1 MLLDD
6 CHDPIAQPRMN
17 HPNPPVQ
24 PAVIDDSL
32 KIVDTPRFRAILL
45 AVITIL
51 VVGLYFFADR
61 LAMRT
66 EQNALHRLA
75 KSHADLLISFR
86 NFYSSRLLPTIR
98 EHSDLAITHDYK
110 DRKGALPI
118 PATMT
123 LDLVDEIAK
132 ANPEMNLR
140 LVSPYPFPWRK
151 ITLDSF
157 ETEALAALQAS
168 GENEFLRV
176 EESAHG
182 TVLRYAAPI
191 RLEASCV
198 GCHNVHP
205 DSPKRDWKEG
215 DVRGIQV
222 MALSVEGLSFDNHP
236 QHYLFATLILIAFAA
251 AGGAL
256 LWLHGRNVQAVRAA
270 QANADGMRDRQRAL
284 DAHAIVSITDQAGL
298 IIYANEQFCAISG
311 YKHEE
316 LMGQSHRILKS
327 GVHPDSFYDEMWAT
341 IARGETWEGEICNK
355 KKDGGFY
362 WVKSTVMPFMGEDG
376 RPHQYIAI
384 RTDITARKTV
394 EAELI
399 AKRAEAEAASRA
411 KSDFLANMSH
421 EIRTPMNGIIGM
433 TDLALDADSES
444 ERHEYMS
451 IVKNSAESLLGILN
465 DILDFSKIEANKLML
480 EHVGFELRQVVS
492 ETLKTLGIRGGE
504 KGLELICDIA
514 DDVPHHVIGD
524 PTRLRQVL
532 INLVGNAIKFTS
544 AGEIVVSLRVE
555 ALSETNLT
563 LQIAV
568 RDSGIG
574 IPTDKLDSIFD
585 AFSQADASTTR
596 QYGGTGLG
604 LSISS
609 RLVELMGGR
618 MSVDSELGK
627 GSTFQF
633 TLLLG
638 LDDRPVTPLSTEK
651 LIGKRVLLVD
661 DNAIN
666 REILLRQLKRWGMRC
681 TATSSGTEAQS
692 LCSQNSCQP
701 ELIMLDQHMP
711 GMDGLT
717 LASWMRDQPHLQTTP
732 ILILSS
738 GPLKDDATRA
748 RALQVNGYLTKP
760 VTDVDLLA
768 AIKRALGM
776 TENSSPNRQNE
787 HKQHA
792 ASDTLDILLV
802 EDNPINQQLAIRL
815 LERWGHTVNL
825 AVNGQEA
832 VNRIRR
838 QERFD
843 IVLMDMQMPIMSG
856 IEATELIRR
865 HETEHNLARVPI
877 IAMTANAMQGDREQ
891 CLEAGMDDYLSK
903 PINQADLAAKLRMF
917 SPPAASAQ
925 SLVSPEAGFAASSPE
940 PFDYAAGVA
949 AMDPEMIE
957 ILAPVFLEHYS
968 NELNNLSQAITR
980 NDAPEAMRRAHGL
993 RGTLAAFGA
1002 KPAERLAA
1010 EIETLSRRGATQGLQ
1025 VLFSHLDAELHQL
1038 IAVLRGL

>member
-1 MLLDD
+1 MNETRPP
-6 CHDPIAQPRMN
+6 HQPEPISDA
-17 HPNPPVQ
+17 
-24 PAVIDDSL
+24 L
-32 KIVDTPRFRAILL
+32 TIVDTPRFRAILL
-45 AVITIL
+45 AVIGIL
-51 VVGLYFFADR
+51 VVGLYFVANR
-61 LAMRT
+61 LAVHT
-66 EQNALHRLA
+66 EQDALHRLA
-75 KSHADLLISFR
+75 KSHAELIISFR
-86 NFYSSRLLPTIR
+86 NFYSARLLPIVR
-98 EHSDLAITHDYK
+98 QHSDLAITHDYK
-110 DRKGALPI
+110 DRPAALPI

-123 LDLVDEIAK
+123 LDLVDEVAK

-151 ITLDSF
+151 ITLDAF

-168 GENEFLRV
+168 GSNEFLRV
-176 EESAHG
+176 EESARG
-182 TVLRYAAPI
+182 MVLRYAAPI

-222 MALSVEGLSFDNHP
+222 MSLSLEGLSFDNHP

-256 LWLHGRNVQAVRAA
+256 LWLHGRNVRAVRMA
-270 QANADGMRDRQRAL
+270 QANAEGMRDRQRAL
-284 DAHAIVSITDQAGL
+284 DAHAIVSITDRAGH
-298 IIYANEQFCAISG
+298 IIYANDQFCAISG
-311 YKHEE
+311 YNRDE

-327 GVHPDSFYDEMWAT
+327 GAHPDSFYGEMWAT
-341 IARGETWEGEICNK
+341 IARGNIWEGEICNK

-394 EAELI
+394 ETELI

-433 TDLALDADSES
+433 TDLALDADSED
-444 ERHEYMS
+444 ERRDYMS

-480 EHVGFELRQVVS
+480 ERVSFELRQIVS
-492 ETLKTLGIRGGE
+492 ETLKTLGIRAGE

-514 DDVPHHVIGD
+514 EDVPHHVIGD

-544 AGEIVVSLRVE
+544 KGEIVVSLAVE
-555 ALSETNLT
+555 AFSETNIT
-563 LQIAV
+563 LQVAV

-574 IPTDKLDSIFD
+574 IPEDKLDSIFE

-618 MSVDSELGK
+618 MSVDSAQGK

-638 LDDRPVTPLSTEK
+638 MDDTPVKPLATEK
-651 LIGKRVLLVD
+651 LKGKKVLLVD
-661 DNAIN
+661 DNAVN
-666 REILLRQLKRWGMRC
+666 REILRRQLSRWEMPC
-681 TATSSGTEAQS
+681 TAASSGAEAQAI
-692 LCSQNSCQP
+692 CRDTPCQVD
-701 ELIMLDQHMP
+701 LIMLDQHMP

-717 LASWMRDQPHLQTTP
+717 LASWIREQPNLAATP
-732 ILILSS
+732 VLILSS
-738 GPLKDDATRA
+738 GPLKEDAERA
-748 RALQVNGYLTKP
+748 RKLQVSGYLTKP

-768 AIKRALGM
+768 AIKRALGICERAPRS
-776 TENSSPNRQNE
+776 TQIIDKQQGSPLQVLN
-787 HKQHA
+787 
-792 ASDTLDILLV
+792 ILLV
-802 EDNPINQQLAIRL
+802 EDNRINQQLAIRL

-832 VNRIRR
+832 FNLTCT
-838 QERFD
+838 QGLHPD
-843 IVLMDMQMPIMSG
+843 IVLMDMQMPVMNG
-856 IEATELIRR
+856 IEATKLIRA
-865 HETEHNLARVPI
+865 HETRHNLARIPI
-877 IAMTANAMQGDREQ
+877 IAMTANAMQGDREL
-891 CLEAGMDDYLSK
+891 CLEAGMNDYLSK
-903 PINQADLAAKLRMF
+903 PINQAELAAKLRMF
-917 SPPAASAQ
+917 APATPANPAYIP
-925 SLVSPEAGFAASSPE
+925 LDVGLTATVDNN
-940 PFDYAAGVA
+940 FDYANAMA
-949 AMDPEMIE
+949 AMDAEIIE
-957 ILAPVFLEHYS
+957 ILAPAFLEHYAHEF
-968 NELNNLSQAITR
+968 NTLSQAVKQG
-980 NDAPEAMRRAHGL
+980 DAAEAMRRAHGL
-993 RGTLAAFGA
+993 KGTLAAFDA
-1002 KPAERLAA
+1002 KPAERLTA
-1010 EIETLSRRGATQGLQ
+1010 EIEALTARGETRSLQ
-1025 VLFSHLDAELHQL
+1025 AVVEQLEVELHKL
-1038 IAVLRGL
+1038 TAVLREL